1 MMKKAIRPYRSTHR
15 AGQAAQTRAA
25 ILDAA
30 DGLFRS
36 KGWTAT
42 TIALIAAEAGVSA
55 ETVYSGF
62 GNKRTILRTL
72 VIAAVRRDAPGVPLA
87 QQAGPMAVVA
97 ESDPV
102 KLLGHFVHD
111 IAEVLSRVAPLMAV
125 VRSGS
130 AAEPEL
136 ASLYSELH
144 EGRRKNLLA
153 VAEALARTGGLRPDL
168 TAMAAL
174 DTIWR
179 LASPE
184 LFTLMHGVEGTS
196 AEAFGVWLEDTLA
209 HALLAPGPRHRG

>member
-1 MMKKAIRPYRSTHR
+1 MMKKTTRPYRSAHR

-25 ILDAA
+25 ILHAA
-30 DGLFRS
+30 DKLFRG
-36 KGWTAT
+36 KGWAAT

-72 VIAAVRRDAPGVPLA
+72 VIAAVRRDAPEVPLA
-87 QQAGPMAVVA
+87 SQAGPASVVA
-97 ESDPV
+97 QTDPV
-102 KLLGHFVHD
+102 KLLGLFARD
-111 IAEVLSRVAPLMAV
+111 ITDVLSRVAPLMAV
-125 VRSGS
+125 VRSGA

-144 EGRRKNLLA
+144 EGRRRNLLA
-153 VAEALARTGGLRPDL
+153 VAEAVARTGALREQL
-168 TAMAAL
+168 TAAVAA

-184 LFTLMHGVEGTS
+184 LFTLMQDVEGIS
-196 AEAFGVWLEDTLA
+196 RDAYAEWLERTLA
-209 HALLAPGPRHRG
+209 GALLEP

>member
-1 MMKKAIRPYRSTHR
+1 MMKKATRPYRSARRT
-15 AGQAAQTRAA
+15 GKAAQTRAA

-30 DGLFRS
+30 DALFRG

-42 TIALIAAEAGVSA
+42 TIALIAGEAGVSA

-72 VIAAVRRDAPGVPLA
+72 VIAAVRRDAPEVPLDR
-87 QQAGPMAVVA
+87 QAGPMAVLA
-97 ESDPV
+97 EPDPAR
-102 KLLGHFVHD
+102 LLGHFARD
-111 IAEVLSRVAPLMAV
+111 IADVLLRVAPLMAV
-125 VRSGS
+125 VRSGA

-144 EGRRKNLLA
+144 EGRRRNLLS
-153 VAEALARTGGLRPDL
+153 VAEALARTGALRPHL
-168 TAMAAL
+168 TAAAAA

-184 LFTLMHGVEGTS
+184 LFTLMQDVEAAS
-196 AEAFGVWLEDTLA
+196 PEAFGAWLEDMLV
-209 HALLAPGPRHRG
+209 HALLAPGPGR